1 MSKIKDQSECNSCAF
16 FAAAGMLESMIAIQ
30 KNIPIEKIDIS
41 EQELEECG
49 SQEGRETCNR
59 GSNTAGIV
67 NRIIDLGGQKPT
79 GAKLYSEKSYPWE
92 MKQNMEHIGNCEYF
106 DKPEKSVIANVK
118 GTYARGKW
126 SVRTLTDRTEKGLM
140 AAVSEIGPVAVSMVW
155 PKELRVESDE
165 SYDECEPDSPGGLGH
180 AVVVIGYGTD
190 DKGDYW
196 LIKNSWGE
204 TWPEPYDSA
213 YISPEDKGFGKMSRR
228 VGMACQITREAI
240 TADIA

>member
-1 MSKIKDQSECNSCAF
+1 
-16 FAAAGMLESMIAIQ
+16 MLESMVAIQ
-30 KNIPIEKIDIS
+30 KNFPIKNIDLS
-41 EQELEECG
+41 EQEFEECG
-49 SQEGRETCNR
+49 SPISRENCTT
-59 GSNTAGIV
+59 GMNTANMV

-79 GAKLYSEKSYPWE
+79 GAKLYNEKSYPWE
-92 MKQNMEHIGNCEYF
+92 FEQNMEHIGNCEYDEKP
-106 DKPEKSVIANVK
+106 DKDVVANVK
-118 GTYARGKW
+118 GTYAWGKW

-140 AAVSEIGPVAVSMVW
+140 AAVSEIGPVSVSMVW
-155 PKELRVESDE
+155 PIELRVESDE
-165 SYDECEPDSPGGLGH
+165 SYDECEARDPDGLKH

-204 TWPEPYDSA
+204 TWPSPDESA

-228 VGMACQITREAI
+228 VGTACGILREAI